1 METRGAF
8 PGWLNRLWWVLLP
21 GVLIVTVSILGVT
34 GYLMSR
40 VSDDRATGL
49 AAVGGG
55 GASLLLS
62 WLVVCL
68 ALMHLWFLVAACFA
82 LRRRAQLR
90 RQEEWKL
97 AGTGVVLLAV
107 YSPLIA
113 MVVVRMF

>member
-1 METRGAF
+1 MAESGAF

-21 GVLIVTVSILGVT
+21 GVLFVAVSILGVT
-34 GYLMSR
+34 GYLLSGAAR
-40 VSDDRATGL
+40 RATGL
-49 AAVGGG
+49 AAVAGGVSG
-55 GASLLLS
+55 LVVS
-62 WLVVCL
+62 WLLVSL
-68 ALMHLWFLVAACFA
+68 ALMHLWFLVAAAFA

-97 AGTGVVLLAV
+97 TGTGVVLLAV